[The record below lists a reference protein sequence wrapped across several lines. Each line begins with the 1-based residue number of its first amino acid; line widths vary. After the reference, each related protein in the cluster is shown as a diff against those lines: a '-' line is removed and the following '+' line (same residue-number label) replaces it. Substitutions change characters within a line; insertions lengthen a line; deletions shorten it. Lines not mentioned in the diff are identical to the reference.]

1 MPPNPGKTGNCGKGL
16 YDVTNK
22 TEVPGIQLL
31 REQAQETSSTMRA
44 KIYLIVLLLLVTD
57 QPLQAAE
64 RLTWEQC
71 ASEARQAHP
80 DLYSALA
87 VLQQAE
93 SDKRITKGAQL
104 PQLSI
109 GASSQESGST
119 AKASSASSR
128 FSYSISAS
136 QLLFDGHKTA
146 NLVSSNEESIKAAQQ
161 NYSAISSD
169 VRFFLRSAFADLLKA
184 QDLVALVREIAAR
197 RSNNERLINLR
208 YQGGREHIGSLR
220 QAEADLASAMFD
232 VSQAERGLL
241 LAQAKLASAIGRD
254 QHTPLSVEGEF
265 RPKELSTVKPDIA
278 LLVKQH
284 PLFQE
289 LDAQSRAARYALDAS
304 RSAFAPQLYL
314 TASVGRS
321 AIDQLP
327 VNPVDWNGGVT
338 LSIPIYEGGTGR
350 ARISRAMAVLSQ
362 DNAREKSGYL
372 QLYDSLEE
380 SWKGFLDARQLVMVR
395 KKFLDAAVER
405 STIAN
410 AQYSNGLLS
419 FNEWIIIE
427 NNLVSGKKE
436 YLNAEAN
443 LLIAEAQ
450 WIHAKGGGLESQ
462 QE

>member
-1 MPPNPGKTGNCGKGL
+1 VSPNPGKTGNCGKGL

-44 KIYLIVLLLLVTD
+44 KIYLIVLLLLVTA

-161 NYSAISSD
+161 NYRAISSD

-304 RSAFAPQLYL
+304 RSAFAPQLSL

-338 LSIPIYEGGTGR
+338 LSIPIYEGGSGR

>member
-1 MPPNPGKTGNCGKGL
+1 MRKRFI
-16 YDVTNK
+16 DVTNI
-22 TEVPGIQLL
+22 TEVPGIQFLT
-31 REQAQETSSTMRA
+31 EQAQGTSTTMRE
-44 KIYLIVLLLLVTD
+44 KKYSIVLLLLVTA
-57 QPLQAAE
+57 QPVHAAE
-64 RLTWEQC
+64 RMTWEQC

-93 SDKRITKGAQL
+93 SDKRITKGALL

-119 AKASSASSR
+119 AKTSSVSSR
-128 FSYSISAS
+128 FNYSISAN

-161 NYSAISSD
+161 NYRAISSD
-169 VRFFLRSAFADLLKA
+169 VRFSLRSAFTELLNA
-184 QDLVALVREIAAR
+184 QELVALVREIAAR

-220 QAEADLASAMFD
+220 QAEADLASATFE

-254 QHTPLSVEGEF
+254 QHTPLSVEGAF
-265 RPKELSTVKPDIA
+265 RATELSAVKPDIA
-278 LLVKQH
+278 LLAKQH
-284 PLFQE
+284 PFFQE

-304 RSAFAPQLYL
+304 RSAFVPQLYL
-314 TASVGRS
+314 IASAGRS
-321 AIDQLP
+321 AIDQLS

-338 LSIPIYEGGTGR
+338 LSVPIYEGGTGR
-350 ARISRAMAVLSQ
+350 ARVSRAMAVLSQ

-380 SWKGFLDARQLVMVR
+380 SWKGFVDARQLVIVR

-427 NNLVSGKKE
+427 NNLVSAKKE
-436 YLNAEAN
+436 YLNAGAN